1 MKNLMRGTKIFN
13 MFCNLT
19 QNVNE
24 KLNRVLSCY
33 LIGFYSWKQ
42 EFCGSDGSKSSRK
55 FPEKLSHRIKRFRI
69 LKCNKVSGCGPVFL
83 EFFFFSKIFIQDC
96 LCEQFLVYISSQYP
110 LNFIILI
117 FFYYFIAFVKPVIQI

>member
-42 EFCGSDGSKSSRK
+42 EFWGSDGNKPSRK
-55 FPEKLSHRIKRFRI
+55 FPEKPSHRIKRI
-69 LKCNKVSGCGPVFL
+69 LKCNKVSGFGPIFL

-96 LCEQFLVYISSQYP
+96 LCEQFLVYISSQSP
-110 LNFIILI
+110 SDFIILI
-117 FFYYFIAFVKPVIQI
+117 FFYNFNAFVKPVIQM

>member
-1 MKNLMRGTKIFN
+1 MKNLMRGTKIFD

-24 KLNRVLSCY
+24 KLNPVLSCY

-42 EFCGSDGSKSSRK
+42 EFWGSEGNKPSRK
-55 FPEKLSHRIKRFRI
+55 FPEKPSHRIKRI
-69 LKCNKVSGCGPVFL
+69 LKCNKVSGFGPIFL

-96 LCEQFLVYISSQYP
+96 LCEQFLVYISSQSP